1 MIVILVLYCDTA
13 SDNKKN
19 IVLDLSD
26 ALKKYFKDKNYGD
39 DVEYIIIG
47 VMTLKLIPGLERLQ
61 KPMKAQYILEYKEP
75 TNIRFDTPPIKKCY
89 SYQFRLEDEDYED
102 YVKKSSKESL
112 KVLKKELVKSFD
124 KFNRLPKKIKEF
136 DKIKFIEDFREF
148 LDNYKLKDE

>member
-1 MIVILVLYCDTA
+1 MLVNLTLHCDTA
-13 SDNKKN
+13 SNDKKN

-26 ALKKYFKDKNYGD
+26 ALEKYFKDKNYGD
-39 DVEYIIIG
+39 DVEHILVGII
-47 VMTLKLIPGLERLQ
+47 TLKLIPGFERLQ
-61 KPMKAQYILEYKEP
+61 KPMKAKYILEYKSM
-75 TNIRFDTPPIKKCY
+75 IRYDTPPIKKCY
-89 SYQFRLEDEDYED
+89 TYQIGLGDEDYEA

-112 KVLKKELVKSFD
+112 KVLKKELVKSLD